1 MLFKVREFVNTK
13 ILKSIYYAIFDCHIN
28 YANTVWGLN
37 RNSMN
42 RLIILQKKALR
53 IMSFQCRNAH
63 SNPLFFRHEIIKLP
77 DKIIMENCLFIS
89 KSINF
94 DLPPIFNHWFTFS
107 SDSHNYETSS
117 SLKGLLT
124 VKTVNTK
131 KYGREVMTNNAVS
144 SWNNIQNIFPSHVLR
159 DLSYSRFKSLLV
171 KYFLKSYSN
180 NA

>member
-1 MLFKVREFVNTK
+1 MKKLYFDLKLRLNGKRIYSTKSVKYLGIKIDENLTWIDHINDIAIKLNRANAMLFKVREFVNTK
-13 ILKSIYYAIFDCHIN
+13 ILKSIYYAIFDCHLN
-28 YANTVWGLN
+28 YANTVWGQN

-53 IMSFQCRNAH
+53 IMSFECRNAH

-117 SLKGLLT
+117 SSKCLK
-124 VKTVNTK
+124 VK
-131 KYGREVMTNNAVS
+131 
-144 SWNNIQNIFPSHVLR
+144 L
-159 DLSYSRFKSLLV
+159 
-171 KYFLKSYSN
+171 
-180 NA
+180 